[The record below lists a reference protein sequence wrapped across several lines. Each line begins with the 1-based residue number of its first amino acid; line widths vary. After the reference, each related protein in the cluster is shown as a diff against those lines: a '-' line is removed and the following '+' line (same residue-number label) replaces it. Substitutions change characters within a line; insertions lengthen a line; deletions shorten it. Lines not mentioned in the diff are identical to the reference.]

1 VSFRY
6 FWGTYGAT
14 FAPVRRYFP
23 CAVGLRV
30 GRPKITFVNTIE
42 HIPTQSAQ
50 APLEQAASLRVSVVI
65 PCLNEEENIEACV
78 KSALEAMKEAAIRG
92 EVVVADND
100 SEDRSAELATAAG
113 ARVVHEPRR
122 GYGSAYLAG
131 FAAARGEYIVMADA
145 DLTYDFSEIPR
156 FVERLDAGAEL
167 VMGDRMKHIHPGAM
181 PWHHR
186 YIGNPV
192 LTGILNGF
200 FRTGVSDA
208 HCGMRALR
216 RDVLPRLDLRT
227 TGMEFASEMVI
238 RASKEKLRIA
248 EFPIEYHPRGG
259 ESKLSS
265 WRDGWRH
272 LRFLLVHSPTHL
284 FILPGAL
291 MSALG
296 ALISLLVLLQIHV
309 FGRSWDL
316 HTMIAG
322 ALLTIIGTQVV
333 ALGLAAHAYGKYFMG
348 ERDPWFDRMR
358 ARFRLEH
365 GLLLGGGLAFGGFV
379 LGAVIVI
386 EWFSRDFAA
395 LSEQRLAIAAATLL
409 IVGLQIFFSSFLLSI
424 LGLRR
429 EDR

>member
-1 VSFRY
+1 MS
-6 FWGTYGAT
+6 
-14 FAPVRRYFP
+14 
-23 CAVGLRV
+23 
-30 GRPKITFVNTIE
+30 TIE
-42 HIPTQSAQ
+42 HIPTPSTETPPDQ
-50 APLEQAASLRVSVVI
+50 AVSLRVSVVI

-78 KSALEAMKEAAIRG
+78 RSALSAMEQGGISG

-100 SEDRSAELATAAG
+100 SEDRSAEFARAAG

-131 FAAARGEYIVMADA
+131 FAAARGEYIVMGDA
-145 DLTYDFSEIPR
+145 DLTYDFEEIPR
-156 FVERLDAGAEL
+156 FVEELDNGAEL
-167 VMGDRMKHIHPGAM
+167 VMGDRMKNIHPGAM

-192 LTGILNGF
+192 LTGILNVF

-248 EFPIEYHPRGG
+248 EFPIQYHPRGG

-284 FILPGAL
+284 FILPGAVMAL
-291 MSALG
+291 LG
-296 ALISLLVLLQIHV
+296 ALISLLVLWQVHI

-322 ALLTIIGTQVV
+322 ALLTIIGAQVV

-358 ARFRLEH
+358 ARFKLEH
-365 GLLLGGGLAFGGFV
+365 GLLLGGGLALGGFV

-386 EWFSRDFAA
+386 EWFGRDFAA

-429 EDR
+429 DDR